1 MKRVRFPA
9 RIKCGSSVVTTYKT
23 PAKGY
28 ESFTVVHYRAD
39 GTRCRRSFGDYK
51 RARQAAVE
59 VATKLSQGQSDMLV
73 LAGQELLVYRRAMQ
87 ALRPLGASLDAAAI
101 RFAESM
107 QRNTGDYVNNV
118 TAPAQRTGDSVK
130 PKLVSEVLKELLR
143 AKEEKGRSQL
153 YLIDLRVRLTRF
165 AETIA

>member
-9 RIKCGSSVVTTYKT
+9 RIKCGSSIVTTYKT

-87 ALRPLGASLDAAAI
+87 ALRPTRVSLDTAVI
-101 RFAESM
+101 RFAEM
-107 QRNTGDYVNNV
+107 MRRNNGDSGRSVA
-118 TAPAQRTGDSVK
+118 APVQRTVAPVK
-130 PKLVSEVLKELLR
+130 PKLVAEVLKELLR
-143 AKEEKGRSQL
+143 
-153 YLIDLRVRLTRF
+153 
-165 AETIA
+165 

>member
-1 MKRVRFPA
+1 
-9 RIKCGSSVVTTYKT
+9 
-23 PAKGY
+23 
-28 ESFTVVHYRAD
+28 
-39 GTRCRRSFGDYK
+39 
-51 RARQAAVE
+51 
-59 VATKLSQGQSDMLV
+59 
-73 LAGQELLVYRRAMQ
+73 MQ

-143 AKEEKGRSQL
+143 ANEEKGRSQL

-165 AETIA
+165 AGTIARPLCEVTAVDVDDFLRSLEVSPRSQNNFRATIGTLFRFGQSRGYVPREHPCVSNVEKASQTTPEIQVFTPEEMEKIVAMVV